1 MTKNRIIIGLML
13 SALLLM
19 TGCSADDRLQQVE
32 QTSDP
37 VVVDLAL
44 SVSKKVDD
52 VSTRMYAGNIQA
64 TDNYRG
70 FSLLRIAPFNVQ
82 GRKISIND
90 TPLSIEISDSRTDYK
105 KSDIFYLYENC
116 FLMPTTASF
125 LVYGKAPRGG
135 LNKASSGSL
144 IESFPL
150 DMSPKNIRFELESIV
165 PHVVHSTATALANYM
180 TSIANATGNE
190 TAWKNA
196 PSATLRLIYMNF
208 LNVTETDNSGDL
220 LPGSSANI
228 YRYTTK
234 LQGVLES
241 LTTLTNPTDIAIR
254 DAVITEISK
263 YQHSWDDFP
272 AFIGLPDG
280 AAVIRWNGTEF
291 VPQISNT
298 SLADINGIDR
308 FAYPAELFYYAN
320 SLISTSNIDYRKDS
334 YDNNTQWSGV
344 LNDYEYNTGVVS
356 QNTTSVAIK
365 DPLQYGV
372 ARMQIRLKKTDS
384 ANIKDAAGSFV
395 PVGAYRFPLTGVIVG
410 GMMPVGFDF
419 APTTTYPAYSE
430 ADMKFIYDSQ
440 VKVNG
445 ESENDYFYI
454 NSSADATKM
463 TNTLVLQSY
472 DHKKIYVVLEF
483 KNNSDIE
490 FKGLNGVVLPG
501 TKFYLVGV
509 VDPSEFSTDS
519 RTEIRDRVFTQD
531 YITTLNMKVTGLS
544 KAYNVVPNLLSPRL
558 ELGVEMKVNW
568 ESTTPDEILF

>member
-19 TGCSADDRLQQVE
+19 TGCSADDRLQQEE
-32 QTSDP
+32 QTTDP
-37 VVVDLAL
+37 VVADLAL

-70 FSLLRIAPFNVQ
+70 FSLLGIAPFNVQ
-82 GRKISIND
+82 GRKISVND
-90 TPLSIEISDSRTDYK
+90 KPFSIVLSDSRNDYIK
-105 KSDIFYLYENC
+105 TDIFYLYEKC
-116 FLMPTTASF
+116 FLAPTTASF
-125 LVYGKAPRGG
+125 LVYGKAPRGN
-135 LNKASSGSL
+135 LPKASSGSL
-144 IESFPL
+144 FEHFPS
-150 DMSPKNIRFELESIV
+150 DMNPKDIYFSLESIV
-165 PHVVHSTATALANYM
+165 PHEVNATATALANYM

-208 LNVTETDNSGDL
+208 LNVTEVDHGGEII
-220 LPGSSANI
+220 PGSSANI

-241 LTTLTNPTDIAIR
+241 LNFTDATDIDIKNAI
-254 DAVITEISK
+254 ITEISK

-272 AFIGLPDG
+272 ASVGLPDG
-280 AAVIRWNGTEF
+280 AAVIRWDGEKF
-291 VPQISNT
+291 VPQIANT
-298 SLADINGIDR
+298 SIADINGIDR

-320 SLISTSNIDYRKDS
+320 SLISTSNRDDRKAS
-334 YDNNTQWSGV
+334 YDSKSQWSGV
-344 LNDYEYNTGVVS
+344 LGDYENTTGVVTS
-356 QNTTSVAIK
+356 STTSVAVK

-372 ARMQIRLKKTDS
+372 ARMQIRLLQTALS
-384 ANIKDAAGSFV
+384 TLKDAAGSDV
-395 PVGAYRFPLTGVIVG
+395 EVGAYRFPLTGVIVG
-410 GMMPVGFDF
+410 GQLPVGFDF
-419 APTTTYPAYSE
+419 TPTTKFPVYSE

-445 ESENDYFYI
+445 ESENDYFYLSA
-454 NSSADATKM
+454 SSSATKM

-501 TKFYLVGV
+501 TKFYVVGE
-509 VDPSEFSTDS
+509 VDPSVFAEDE
-519 RTEIRDRVFTQD
+519 RTNIRDRVFTQD

-558 ELGVEMKVNW
+558 ELGVELKVNW
-568 ESTTPDEILF
+568 ESTTPEEVIF